1 MFAPEPCDDVAEIIR
16 DPGRRRPL
24 AGTLLFVVG
33 LIAFAPFVALAAP
46 PDRSDESALL
56 AVRVAKAQKLVEKVR
71 GVSFRAPVASALLP
85 ERELEGVLAKKLVQ
99 DLPIP
104 FDAYAAG
111 LAALGLIEPSP
122 GLLDRLTRLYTR
134 QVVGFYDPAEK
145 RFYIVPERSRD
156 LAGPA
161 GDLME
166 QLLLAHELTHALQ
179 DQRLGLDRR
188 MRALRDSTDSLLALQ
203 AFLEGEATVL
213 MTEALLESV
222 PEEAREALGED
233 PLEQV
238 LDGLDDPDGVDG
250 ADGVPDYFVRELV
263 FPYAAGTAWVRQKKT
278 AGGWPAVDAAYRRLP
293 TTTREILRPGV
304 ALPPRLRLAPAD
316 RPTAK
321 MVPGGGIASWAD
333 TLGEWVLGTLLEQ
346 AGAGDASREAAASW
360 QDDRIA
366 FSYTGSSPGAR
377 GVGFLWR
384 IRAASPQG
392 AARIAALLEPLY
404 AARPAPD
411 RPRIAVRGDVVEI
424 GCRAAPPPPA

>member
-1 MFAPEPCDDVAEIIR
+1 MCAPEPCDDVAEIIR
-16 DPGRRRPL
+16 DRGRRRPL
-24 AGTLLFVVG
+24 SRSVSLFAGLLALAV
-33 LIAFAPFVALAAP
+33 LAAP
-46 PDRSDESALL
+46 PARSDEAALL

-71 GVSFRAPVASALLP
+71 GAAFRAPVASALLP
-85 ERELEGVLAKKLVQ
+85 EKELERVLAKKLVQ
-99 DLPIP
+99 DLPVP
-104 FDAYAAG
+104 FEAYAAG

-122 GLLDRLTRLYTR
+122 GLLGRLTRLYTR

-156 LAGPA
+156 VAGPA

-179 DQRLGLDRR
+179 DQRLDLDRR
-188 MRALRDSTDSLLALQ
+188 MKALRDSTDSLLALQ

-222 PEEAREALGED
+222 PAEAREALGED

-238 LDGLDDPDGVDG
+238 LDDLDDPDGVDG
-250 ADGVPDYFVRELV
+250 ADGVPAYFVRELV
-263 FPYAAGTAWVRQKKT
+263 FPYAAGTAWVRQKRT

-304 ALPPRLRLAPAD
+304 VLPPRQRLAPAD
-316 RPTAK
+316 RPTPR
-321 MVPGGGIASWAD
+321 MVPGGGTASWAD

-346 AGAGDASREAAASW
+346 AGGGDASREAAASW
-360 QDDRIA
+360 QDDRIV
-366 FSYTGSSPGAR
+366 FSCHGSAPGAH

-384 IRAASPQG
+384 IRSASPEG

-404 AARPAPD
+404 ATRPAPA
-411 RPRIAVRGDVVEI
+411 RPRISVHGEVVEVV
-424 GCRAAPPPPA
+424 RSAALPPPA

>member
-1 MFAPEPCDDVAEIIR
+1 MCAPEPCDDVAEIIR

-24 AGTLLFVVG
+24 GKPLSPVVG
-33 LIAFAPFVALAAP
+33 LLVLAALAAP
-46 PDRSDESALL
+46 PARSDDSALL
-56 AVRVAKAQKLVEKVR
+56 AVRVARAQTLVEKVR
-71 GVSFRAPVASALLP
+71 GAAFRAPVASALLP
-85 ERELEGVLAKKLVQ
+85 EKQLETVLAKKLVQ

-104 FDAYAAG
+104 FEAYAAG

-122 GLLDRLTRLYTR
+122 GLLDRLIRLYTR
-134 QVVGFYDPAEK
+134 QVVGFYDPGEK

-156 LAGPA
+156 VAGPA
-161 GDLME
+161 GELME

-188 MRALRDSTDSLLALQ
+188 MKALRDSTDALLALQ

-222 PEEAREALGED
+222 PEEAREALGAD
-233 PLEQV
+233 PLGQV

-250 ADGVPDYFVRELV
+250 AEGVPAYFVRELV
-263 FPYAAGTAWVRQKKT
+263 FPYAAGTAWVRQKKA

-304 ALPPRLRLAPAD
+304 VLPARLRLAPAD
-316 RPTAK
+316 RPTPRA
-321 MVPGGGIASWAD
+321 VPGGGTASWAD

-346 AGAGDASREAAASW
+346 AGAGDESRDAAAAW
-360 QDDRIA
+360 QDDRIV
-366 FSYTGSSPGAR
+366 FSCPGKSPGAH

-384 IRAASPQG
+384 IRAATPAG
-392 AARIAALLEPLY
+392 AARIAELLGPLY
-404 AARPAPD
+404 ATRPAPA
-411 RPRIAVRGDVVEI
+411 RPRISVRGDLVEVV
-424 GCRAAPPPPA
+424 RSVVPPPPA

>member
-1 MFAPEPCDDVAEIIR
+1 MCAPEPCDDVAEIIR

-24 AGTLLFVVG
+24 GKPLSPVVG
-33 LIAFAPFVALAAP
+33 LLVLAALAAP
-46 PDRSDESALL
+46 PARSDDSALL
-56 AVRVAKAQKLVEKVR
+56 AVRVARAQTLVEKVR
-71 GVSFRAPVASALLP
+71 GAAFRAPVASALLP
-85 ERELEGVLAKKLVQ
+85 EKQLETVLAKKLVQ

-104 FDAYAAG
+104 FEAYAAG

-122 GLLDRLTRLYTR
+122 GLLDRLIRLYTR
-134 QVVGFYDPAEK
+134 QVVGFYDPGEK

-156 LAGPA
+156 VAGPA
-161 GDLME
+161 GELME

-188 MRALRDSTDSLLALQ
+188 MKALRDSTDALLALQ

-222 PEEAREALGED
+222 PEEAREALGDD
-233 PLEQV
+233 PLGQV

-250 ADGVPDYFVRELV
+250 AEGVPAYFVRELV
-263 FPYAAGTAWVRQKKT
+263 FPYAAGTAWVRQKKA

-304 ALPPRLRLAPAD
+304 VLPARLRLAPAD
-316 RPTAK
+316 RPTPRA
-321 MVPGGGIASWAD
+321 VPGGGTASWAD

-346 AGAGDASREAAASW
+346 AGAGDEARDAAAAW
-360 QDDRIA
+360 QDDRIV
-366 FSYTGSSPGAR
+366 FSCPGKSPGAH

-384 IRAASPQG
+384 IRAATPAG
-392 AARIAALLEPLY
+392 AARIAELLGPLY
-404 AARPAPD
+404 ATRPAPA
-411 RPRIAVRGDVVEI
+411 RPRISVRGDLVEVV
-424 GCRAAPPPPA
+424 RSVVPTPPA